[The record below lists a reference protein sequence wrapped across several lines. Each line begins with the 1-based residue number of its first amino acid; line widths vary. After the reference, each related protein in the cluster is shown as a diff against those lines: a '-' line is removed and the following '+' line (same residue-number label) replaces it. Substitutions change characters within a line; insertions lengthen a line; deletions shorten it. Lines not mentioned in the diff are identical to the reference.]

1 MARQG
6 SELYQLKGSG
16 AGPCFLPQGEKLCTA
31 AFKVPFNKFLVLKAK
46 RVSECSFSVSYQWT
60 TSLFCT
66 KWQNVCVNIDQ
77 DGRQLS
83 HFHLLGVR
91 LLQVSSCLGVHLD
104 WVPYG
109 TWKKWLYSAVNH
121 LQDLSIIRVPVL
133 WDDLSASLSVP
144 LSAVSVVFTAPVPAQ
159 KVPSVVLTK
168 IGCICLVWRR
178 AGMKREKRW
187 KDSEKT
193 RGGKRVGDERVIW
206 AKGRWRRYVY
216 VEDSVAANYLA
227 SLIKCK
233 LLTELRGCWCWR

>member
-1 MARQG
+1 MEDSFHIFTCWGSDCFKFHHVLAFTLTESLMGPGKNGCILQLIICRTCPSCAR
-6 SELYQLKGSG
+6 
-16 AGPCFLPQGEKLCTA
+16 
-31 AFKVPFNKFLVLKAK
+31 
-46 RVSECSFSVSYQWT
+46 
-60 TSLFCT
+60 
-66 KWQNVCVNIDQ
+66 
-77 DGRQLS
+77 
-83 HFHLLGVR
+83 
-91 LLQVSSCLGVHLD
+91 
-104 WVPYG
+104 
-109 TWKKWLYSAVNH
+109 
-121 LQDLSIIRVPVL
+121 L